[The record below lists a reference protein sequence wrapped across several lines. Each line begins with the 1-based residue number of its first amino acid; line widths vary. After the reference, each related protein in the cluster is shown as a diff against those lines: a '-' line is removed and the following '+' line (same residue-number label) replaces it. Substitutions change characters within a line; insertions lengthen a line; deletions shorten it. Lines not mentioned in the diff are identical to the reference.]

1 MDTNDALARLAGVRQ
16 TAPNQWEAMCPVHEA
31 DGGGHRASLAITT
44 GANGHARFHC
54 HAGCHYRDVIAA
66 IGDTTGPATATKVA
80 SAPKRTLKIVESYPY
95 TDADGRLLYEVVRLE
110 PKDFR
115 QRRPDGTGG
124 WVWNMKGVGRVLYHL
139 PDVLAA
145 VNNGVP
151 VFIVEGEKDA
161 AALADLGLTATCNPA
176 GAGKWR
182 DLYNAHLRGAD
193 VVIIADKDEP
203 GRRHAR
209 QVAEALDGVARRVR
223 VVELPDRA
231 GHTVK
236 DAADWTSAGG
246 TAEELHG
253 LIEAARDDKP
263 VPTDVPVPTSTTIPS
278 EYRPTDAGN
287 ARRFADANRHRARHC
302 SKHGRWYAWDGRRW
316 TPDADAIVMAMAKAT
331 VRGMI
336 HDAADVVDKEERRA
350 LLHWAMQCESRF
362 RLDAMLYLARSE
374 PGIPTEPDVFDRDPM
389 SLNVANG
396 ILDLRT
402 GELRPHDPAALLTKL
417 APVTYDPAATCPGFV
432 RFIERIMPDADCR
445 AYLQRAAGY
454 MATGRTGERAWW
466 ILWGP
471 GANGKS
477 CWLDILAR
485 ILGDYAR
492 RVPVELI
499 LLRHGDGIPND
510 LAMLAGARV
519 GFTSESAENRRLNEA
534 RIKDLTSGAEPMTA
548 RFLHQE
554 YFQFRP
560 VCKLLLSTNNKPVI
574 RETSEALWDR
584 VHLVPFTAIIPK
596 PERIPGLSE
605 TLAETEAAGI
615 LNWIVA
621 GCLEWQRDG
630 LRPPDA
636 VLAATN
642 EYRQEQDFLANFLA
656 ECTVTDPNV
665 RDTARNLY
673 AGFEAW
679 CKTSGEQPMSARAFG
694 MRLKEKGFTKEKTR
708 ADVVWTGL
716 QLAVSVDD
724 VDDKGLFSGFS
735 LYKGQQNKNP
745 NNSSTS
751 STPTSENT
759 LKPNINMDL
768 KEKRPDTL
776 SSTSSTASGLS
787 STATGD
793 TAGDTELTPEAMAAL
808 LAEAERGGVQ

>member
-1 MDTNDALARLAGVRQ
+1 
-16 TAPNQWEAMCPVHEA
+16 
-31 DGGGHRASLAITT
+31 
-44 GANGHARFHC
+44 
-54 HAGCHYRDVIAA
+54 
-66 IGDTTGPATATKVA
+66 
-80 SAPKRTLKIVESYPY
+80 
-95 TDADGRLLYEVVRLE
+95 
-110 PKDFR
+110 
-115 QRRPDGTGG
+115 
-124 WVWNMKGVGRVLYHL
+124 
-139 PDVLAA
+139 
-145 VNNGVP
+145 
-151 VFIVEGEKDA
+151 VFITEGEKDA
-161 AALADLGLTATCNPA
+161 DALGDLGLVSTCNSG

-182 DLYNAHLRGAD
+182 DEYNAALRGAD
-193 VVIIADKDEP
+193 VVIVADKDEP

-209 QVAEALDGVARRVR
+209 QVADSLRGMARRVI

-231 GHTVK
+231 GHPVK
-236 DAADWTSAGG
+236 DAADWYAAGG
-246 TAEELHG
+246 TAEELHR
-253 LIEAARDDKP
+253 LVEAARDGEP
-263 VPTDVPVPTSTTIPS
+263 VPTDEPATTMMPS

-302 SKHGRWYAWDGRRW
+302 AKHGRWYAWDGRRW
-316 TPDADAIVMAMAKAT
+316 TPDADALVMTWAKET
-331 VRGMI
+331 VSGMI
-336 HDAADVVDKEERRA
+336 HDAADITDLDRRRE
-350 LLHWAMQCESRF
+350 LLRWAMQCESRF

-417 APVTYDPAATCPGFV
+417 APVTFDPAATCPGFV
-432 RFIERIMPDADCR
+432 RFLERIMPDADCR

-477 CWLDILAR
+477 CLLDILAR

-510 LAMLAGARV
+510 LAMLAGVRF

-584 VHLVPFTAIIPK
+584 VHLIPFTTIIPK

-642 EYRQEQDFLANFLA
+642 EYRQEQDVMALFLA
-656 ECTVTDPNV
+656 ECTVTDPSV

-673 AGFEAW
+673 AAFEAW
-679 CKTSGEQPMSARAFG
+679 SKTAGEQPMSARAFG

-724 VDDKGLFSGFS
+724 VDDKGHFLGFS
-735 LYKGQQNKNP
+735 LYKGQQNKKGNY
-745 NNSSTS
+745 SSTS

-759 LKPNINMDL
+759 SKSNINIDL

-776 SSTSSTASGLS
+776 SSTSSTAGGLSSTLDPAGAGEQKNPKLS
-787 STATGD
+787 STATSD
-793 TAGDTELTPEAMAAL
+793 MEMTQEEMAAL